1 MPVMLASLM
10 PGVWKGS
17 AARISAHSPH
27 GRGLRILK
35 SRHSV
40 AVLFGNSGGL
50 FAVFYEA
57 LPVMGQLVFIETRPV
72 RAERTRP
79 AFGAFLEADHTFF
92 GAVRLLLISGCSEV
106 FFFLA
111 HDRLQ

>member
-1 MPVMLASLM
+1 MFCVLNACHVVT
-10 PGVWKGS
+10 G
-17 AARISAHSPH
+17 
-27 GRGLRILK
+27 
-35 SRHSV
+35 
-40 AVLFGNSGGL
+40 LFGDSGGL